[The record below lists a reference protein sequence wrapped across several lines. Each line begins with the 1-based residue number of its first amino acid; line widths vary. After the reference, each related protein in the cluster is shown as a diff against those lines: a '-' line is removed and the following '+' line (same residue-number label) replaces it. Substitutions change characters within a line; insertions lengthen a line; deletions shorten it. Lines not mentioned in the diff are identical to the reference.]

1 MEENVKVD
9 YIYKIVVTQVIC
21 VALIMASVLV
31 VKYFF
36 KSTYIELKDFYEIYI
51 CDDTSVEE
59 VLKEGLDEI

>member
-1 MEENVKVD
+1 MEEKVKVD
-9 YIYKIVVTQVIC
+9 YLYKIVITQVIC
-21 VALIMASVLV
+21 VVLIMACILV

-36 KSTYIELKDFYEIYI
+36 KSTYIELKNFYEIYI